1 MEEEEASSSG
11 EEEFLSKKEARS
23 RKRRANLAEALQ
35 GHGQEAEGVGD
46 VGRAPAASEK
56 KRRKKSLQDG
66 RASVPGKRGVVYL
79 SRIPPHMKP
88 LKLRHLLEPFGEVL
102 RIYLA
107 PEGDIFVA

>member
-11 EEEFLSKKEARS
+11 AEFESKKEARS
-23 RKRRANLAEALQ
+23 RKRRENHAEVVEE
-35 GHGQEAEGVGD
+35 GGQAQDG
-46 VGRAPAASEK
+46 AAEK

-66 RASVPGKRGVVYL
+66 RSGIPGKRGVVYL

-107 PEGDIFVA
+107 PEGELRSP